1 MLPVEHRTRGTID
14 HSGWSFERYLVSE
27 YRSEQPYHLQLLLGR
42 PIVRLAN
49 GVPNIVLLVFRDRSR
64 KV

>member
-14 HSGWSFERYLVSE
+14 HSGWSFALSLVSE

-42 PIVRLAN
+42 PIVRLADD
-49 GVPNIVLLVFRDRSR
+49 VPVNVLLVFGGRFR
-64 KV
+64 